1 MAETQMLGTVREL
14 GIKKSLC
21 GEVPSLLS
29 LLVVFLFGWLVNL
42 FIWHHILKDIQEQ
55 ITA

>member
-14 GIKKSLC
+14 GIKKSPC

-29 LLVVFLFGWLVNL
+29 LLVVFLVGWLVNL

>member
-1 MAETQMLGTVREL
+1 MLGTVREL
-14 GIKKSLC
+14 GIKKSPC

-29 LLVVFLFGWLVNL
+29 LLVVFLVGWLVNL